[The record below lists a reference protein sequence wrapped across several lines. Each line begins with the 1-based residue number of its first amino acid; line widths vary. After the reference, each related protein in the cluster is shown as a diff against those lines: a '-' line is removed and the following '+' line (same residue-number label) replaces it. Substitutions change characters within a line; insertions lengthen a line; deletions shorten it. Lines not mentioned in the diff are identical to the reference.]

1 VYLLRVS
8 DLQGTM
14 IVMCPAKKWNNFLA
28 EQGLQQGGHVLMTLH
43 RLMRSLQELDL
54 VVEERVVSKYQG
66 VGGLLRGMLVLPLY
80 SGASHMRAMRRAVW
94 MMLCLGLMCI
104 CVGA

>member
-8 DLQGTM
+8 DMQGTM
-14 IVMCPAKKWNNFLA
+14 IVMCPALKWNNFLA
-28 EQGLQQGGHVLMTLH
+28 EQGLHQGDHVLLTLY
-43 RLMRSLQELDL
+43 RLMRSCQEFDL
-54 VVEERVVSKYQG
+54 VVEERVVRKYQG

-80 SGASHMRAMRRAVW
+80 LGASHMRAMRRAVW
-94 MMLCLGLMCI
+94 MILCLGLLCI